1 MNERQLQHII
11 PSHPTSDGDGVK
23 IRRVALFDQPVADPF
38 LMLDELSSD
47 NPDDFIGGFPPHPHR
62 GMETLTYLRHGS
74 LEHRDHMGNRGM
86 INSGGAQWMSAGRG
100 VIHSEMPA
108 REMQQLH
115 GFQLWINIP
124 AKDKMQAPK
133 YRDVSVAE
141 IPLITQSNGMQVRVI
156 AGQWQI
162 EGNNIQGPLTDLAAH
177 AGYLDIELPAGSSL
191 SLPTPAEQNVVAF
204 VYQGQLQTQPLAP
217 EKSLLV
223 FGQGEQLILNAQS
236 DTKLLLLS
244 GNTIGEK
251 IVHYGPFVM
260 NSIEEIEQAIQD
272 YNAGRFGRD

>member
-1 MNERQLQHII
+1 
-11 PSHPTSDGDGVK
+11 
-23 IRRVALFDQPVADPF
+23 
-38 LMLDELSSD
+38 
-47 NPDDFIGGFPPHPHR
+47 
-62 GMETLTYLRHGS
+62 
-74 LEHRDHMGNRGM
+74 MGNRGM

-133 YRDVSVAE
+133 YRDVSAAE
-141 IPLITQSNGMQVRVI
+141 IPLITQSNGIQVRVI

-162 EGNNIQGPLTDLAAH
+162 ESNNIQGPLTDLAAH

>member
-133 YRDVSVAE
+133 YRDVSAAE
-141 IPLITQSNGMQVRVI
+141 IPLITHSNGLQVRVI
-156 AGQWQI
+156 AGQWPI

>member
-223 FGQGEQLILNAQS
+223 FDKGEQLILNAQS

>member
-133 YRDVSVAE
+133 YRDVSAAE

-162 EGNNIQGPLTDLAAH
+162 EGNNIHGPLTDLAAH

-191 SLPTPAEQNVVAF
+191 SLPTAAEQNVVAF

-223 FGQGEQLILNAQS
+223 FGKGEQLILNAQS

>member
-133 YRDVSVAE
+133 YRDVSAAE

-223 FGQGEQLILNAQS
+223 FGKGEQLILNARS

>member
-133 YRDVSVAE
+133 YRDVSAAE

-162 EGNNIQGPLTDLAAH
+162 EGNSIQGPLTDLAAH

-204 VYQGQLQTQPLAP
+204 VYQGQLQSQPLAP

-223 FGQGEQLILNAQS
+223 FGKGEQLTLNAQS

>member
-133 YRDVSVAE
+133 YRDVSAAE

-223 FGQGEQLILNAQS
+223 FGKGEQLILNAQS

>member
-1 MNERQLQHII
+1 MNERHLQHII

-38 LMLDELSSD
+38 LMIDELLSD

-74 LEHRDHMGNRGM
+74 LEHRDHMGNKGM

-100 VIHSEMPA
+100 IIHSEMPA

-115 GFQLWINIP
+115 GFQLWINLP
-124 AKDKMQAPK
+124 AKDKMQPPK
-133 YRDVSVAE
+133 YRDVSATE
-141 IPLITQSNGMQVRVI
+141 IPSVTLTNGAQLRVI
-156 AGQWQI
+156 AGSWQI
-162 EGNNIQGPLTDLAAH
+162 DGNNIQGPLNDLAAS
-177 AGYLDIELPAGSSL
+177 AGYLDIELPAGSNL
-191 SLPTPAEQNVVAF
+191 SLPTSVQQNIVAF

-223 FGQGEQLILNAQS
+223 FSKGEQLTLNAQS

-244 GNTIGEK
+244 GESIGEK
-251 IVHYGPFVM
+251 VVHYGPFVM
-260 NSIEEIEQAIQD
+260 NSVAEIEQAIQD
-272 YNAGRFGRD
+272 YNAGRFGRE

>member
-133 YRDVSVAE
+133 YRDVSAAE

-162 EGNNIQGPLTDLAAH
+162 EGNNIHGPLTDLAAH

-191 SLPTPAEQNVVAF
+191 SLPTAAEQNVVAF

>member
-124 AKDKMQAPK
+124 AKDKMQEPK
-133 YRDVSVAE
+133 YRDVSAAE
-141 IPLITQSNGMQVRVI
+141 IPLITQGNGMQVRVI

-162 EGNNIQGPLTDLAAH
+162 EGNSIQGPLTDLAAH

-223 FGQGEQLILNAQS
+223 FGKGEQLILNAQS

>member
-133 YRDVSVAE
+133 YRDVSAAE
-141 IPLITQSNGMQVRVI
+141 IPLITHSNGMQVRII
-156 AGQWQI
+156 AGRWQI
-162 EGNNIQGPLTDLAAH
+162 EGDDIQGPLTDLAAH

-223 FGQGEQLILNAQS
+223 FSKGDKLTLSAQH

-272 YNAGRFGRD
+272 YNAGRFGRE

>member
-133 YRDVSVAE
+133 YRDVSAAE

-162 EGNNIQGPLTDLAAH
+162 EGNSIQGPLTDLAAH

-191 SLPTPAEQNVVAF
+191 SLPTPAEKNVVAF

>member
-47 NPDDFIGGFPPHPHR
+47 IPDDFIGGFPPHPHR

-223 FGQGEQLILNAQS
+223 FGKGEQLILNAQS

>member
-108 REMQQLH
+108 REIQQLH
-115 GFQLWINIP
+115 GFQLCINIP
-124 AKDKMQAPK
+124 ATDKMQAPK

-191 SLPTPAEQNVVAF
+191 SLPTAAEQNVVAF

-223 FGQGEQLILNAQS
+223 FGKGEQIILNARS

>member
-38 LMLDELSSD
+38 LMIDELSSD

-124 AKDKMQAPK
+124 AKDKLQAPK
-133 YRDVSVAE
+133 YRDVSAAE
-141 IPLITQSNGMQVRVI
+141 IPLITHSNGLQVRVI

-223 FGQGEQLILNAQS
+223 FSKGEQLILNAQS
-236 DTKLLLLS
+236 DTKLLLLT

>member
-133 YRDVSVAE
+133 YRDVSAAE

-191 SLPTPAEQNVVAF
+191 SLPTQAEQNVVAF
-204 VYQGQLQTQPLAP
+204 VYQGQLQTLPLAP

-223 FGQGEQLILNAQS
+223 FGKGEQIILNARS

-272 YNAGRFGRD
+272 YNAGRFGRG

>member
-133 YRDVSVAE
+133 YRDVSAAE

-162 EGNNIQGPLTDLAAH
+162 EGNSIQGPLTDLAAH

-191 SLPTPAEQNVVAF
+191 SLPTQAEQNVVAF

-223 FGQGEQLILNAQS
+223 FGKGEQLILNARS

>member
-133 YRDVSVAE
+133 YRDVSAAE
-141 IPLITQSNGMQVRVI
+141 IPLITHSNGMQVRII
-156 AGQWQI
+156 AGRWQI
-162 EGNNIQGPLTDLAAH
+162 EGDDIQGPLTDLAAH

-191 SLPTPAEQNVVAF
+191 SLPTPAEQNVVSL

-223 FGQGEQLILNAQS
+223 FSKGDKLTLNARH

-251 IVHYGPFVM
+251 VVHYGPFVM

-272 YNAGRFGRD
+272 YNAGRFGRE

>member
-141 IPLITQSNGMQVRVI
+141 IPLITHSNGMQVRVI

-223 FGQGEQLILNAQS
+223 FDKGEQLILNAQS

>member
-1 MNERQLQHII
+1 MNERHLQHII
-11 PSHPTSDGDGVK
+11 PSHPASDGDGVK
-23 IRRVALFDQPVADPF
+23 IRRIALFDQPVADPF

-74 LEHRDHMGNRGM
+74 LEHRDHLGNRGI

-100 VIHSEMPA
+100 IIHSEMPA

-115 GFQLWINIP
+115 GFQLWINLP
-124 AKDKMQAPK
+124 AKDKMQPPK
-133 YRDVSVAE
+133 YRDVSAAE
-141 IPLITQSNGMQVRVI
+141 IPLITQDNGVQIRVI

-162 EGNNIQGPLTDLAAH
+162 EDDNVQGPLADLAAN

-223 FGQGEQLILNAQS
+223 FGKGEQLNLSAQY

-260 NSIEEIEQAIQD
+260 NSIAEIEQAIQD
-272 YNAGRFGRD
+272 YNAGRFGRG

>member
-191 SLPTPAEQNVVAF
+191 SLLTQAEQNVVAF

-223 FGQGEQLILNAQS
+223 FGKGEQLILNAQS

>member
-133 YRDVSVAE
+133 YRDVSAAE

-191 SLPTPAEQNVVAF
+191 SLPTAAEQNVVAF

-223 FGQGEQLILNAQS
+223 FGKGEQLILNAQS

-272 YNAGRFGRD
+272 YTVGRFGRD

>member
-133 YRDVSVAE
+133 YRDVSAAE

-191 SLPTPAEQNVVAF
+191 SLLTPAEQNVVAF

-223 FGQGEQLILNAQS
+223 FGKGEQLILNARS

>member
-191 SLPTPAEQNVVAF
+191 SLPTQAEQNVVAF

-223 FGQGEQLILNAQS
+223 FGKGEQLILNAQS

>member
-11 PSHPTSDGDGVK
+11 PSHPASDGDGVK
-23 IRRVALFDQPVADPF
+23 IRRIALFDQPVADPF

-133 YRDVSVAE
+133 YRDVSAAE
-141 IPLITQSNGMQVRVI
+141 IPLITHSNGVQVRVI

-162 EGNNIQGPLTDLAAH
+162 EGNNIQGPLNDLAAE

-191 SLPTPAEQNVVAF
+191 NLSTPAEQNVVAF
-204 VYQGQLQTQPLAP
+204 VYQGQLQSQPLAP

-223 FGQGEQLILNAQS
+223 FGKGEQLILNAQNN
-236 DTKLLLLS
+236 TKLLLLS

-260 NSIEEIEQAIQD
+260 NGIEEIEQAIQD
-272 YNAGRFGRD
+272 YNAGCFGRD

>member
-1 MNERQLQHII
+1 MNERQLQHIL

-133 YRDVSVAE
+133 YRDVSAAE

-162 EGNNIQGPLTDLAAH
+162 EGNSIQGPLTDLAAH

-223 FGQGEQLILNAQS
+223 FGKGEQLILNAQS

>member
-223 FGQGEQLILNAQS
+223 FGKGEQLILNAQS

>member
-133 YRDVSVAE
+133 YRDVSAAE

-162 EGNNIQGPLTDLAAH
+162 EGNSIQGPLTDLAAH

-191 SLPTPAEQNVVAF
+191 SLPTQAEQNVVAF

-223 FGQGEQLILNAQS
+223 FGKGEQIILNARS

>member
-38 LMLDELSSD
+38 LMIDELSSD

-133 YRDVSVAE
+133 YRDVSAAE
-141 IPLITQSNGMQVRVI
+141 IPLITHSNGLQVRVI

-223 FGQGEQLILNAQS
+223 FSKGEQLILNAQS
-236 DTKLLLLS
+236 DTKLLLLT

>member
-1 MNERQLQHII
+1 MNQRQLQHII
-11 PSHPTSDGDGVK
+11 PSQPTSDGDGVK

-62 GMETLTYLRHGS
+62 GMETLTYLRYGS

-124 AKDKMQAPK
+124 AKDKMQPPK
-133 YRDVSVAE
+133 YRDVSSTE
-141 IPLITQSNGMQVRVI
+141 IPLHTRDDGVQIRVI
-156 AGQWQI
+156 AGHWQI
-162 EGNNIQGPLTDLAAH
+162 AGDNVQGPLTDLAAH
-177 AGYLDIELPAGSSL
+177 AGYLDIELPAGRSL
-191 SLPTPAEQNVVAF
+191 ILPTPAEQNVVAF
-204 VYQGQLQTQPLAP
+204 VYQGQLQSQPLAP

-223 FGQGEQLILNAQS
+223 FGKGEQLTLNAQS

-260 NSIEEIEQAIQD
+260 NSVEEIEQAIQD
-272 YNAGRFGRD
+272 YNAGRFGRE